1 MKRRGQLNWF
11 EARITNCSVLLKTHR
26 LFAFNSSR
34 VCLLDSRHCFL
45 AKHIQESRMAVQKV
59 CPQSLRTG
67 GVNLLFSADDA
78 VIVALFLLLLGAVQ
92 KTKMAHDADKTI
104 KDRNADWKQAQS
116 IL

>member
-1 MKRRGQLNWF
+1 
-11 EARITNCSVLLKTHR
+11 
-26 LFAFNSSR
+26 
-34 VCLLDSRHCFL
+34 
-45 AKHIQESRMAVQKV
+45 MAVQKV

-67 GVNLLFSADDA
+67 GVNLLFSADDV

-92 KTKMAHDADKTI
+92 KTKIAHDADKTI